1 VSENLEPENMGLT
14 SPELEDAARVQVRI
28 ARCLR
33 GLGREAESRRV
44 LDYALDL
51 DPDNLDAALEKR
63 RLENRGIL

>member
-1 VSENLEPENMGLT
+1 MRPWENKPGTAQEKSEGWF
-14 SPELEDAARVQVRI
+14 VHI

-33 GLGREAESRRV
+33 SLGREAESRRI

-51 DPDNLDAALEKR
+51 DPDNLEAALEKR